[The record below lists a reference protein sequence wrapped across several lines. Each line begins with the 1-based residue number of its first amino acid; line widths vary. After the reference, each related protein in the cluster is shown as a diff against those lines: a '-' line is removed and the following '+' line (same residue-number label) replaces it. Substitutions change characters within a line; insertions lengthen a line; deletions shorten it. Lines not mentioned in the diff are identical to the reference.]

1 MTLYGEL
8 PYSVDLD
15 GKTYPI
21 RPEWPN
27 VLAAIDVMNDEELT
41 DAMQVETALGLLVAG
56 SCPLSARLLKAIFE
70 TLNPDPKPH
79 KEKVMDFRQDWALIY
94 AGFRQAYGIDLFAE
108 QDMHWMQFVAL
119 LQGLP
124 NSTMLS
130 RVMEIRT
137 MKVPAKAS
145 AEYRARISQLK
156 AEYALRSTGS
166 VQNGLAALFESLK
179 TMAKGGD

>member
-27 VLAAIDVMNDEELT
+27 VLAAIDAMSDEELT
-41 DAMQVETALGLLVAG
+41 DAMQVETALGLLVIG
-56 SCPLSARLLKAIFE
+56 PCPLSARLLKAIFE
-70 TLNPDPKPH
+70 ALSPDRKPH

-108 QDMHWMQFVAL
+108 RGMHWMQFVAL

-130 RVMEIRT
+130 RVMEIRA
-137 MKVPAKAS
+137 MKVPTKAS
-145 AEYRARISQLK
+145 AEYRARIAQLK
-156 AEYALRSTGS
+156 AEYALKNSAP
-166 VQNGLAALFESLK
+166 VQSGLMTLFKSLESI
-179 TMAKGGD
+179 AERR

>member
-27 VLAAIDVMNDEELT
+27 VLAAIDAMSDEELT
-41 DAMQVETALGLLVAG
+41 DAMQVETALGLLVVG
-56 SCPLSARLLKAIFE
+56 PCPLSARLLKAIFE
-70 TLNPDPKPH
+70 TLNPNPKPH
-79 KEKVMDFRQDWALIY
+79 REKVMDFRQDWALIY

-108 QDMHWMQFVAL
+108 QDMHWMQFTAL

-130 RVMEIRT
+130 KVMEIRA

-145 AEYRARISQLK
+145 PEYRARIAQLK
-156 AEYALRSTGS
+156 AEYALKTSAP
-166 VQNGLAALFESLK
+166 VQSGLMALFESLESI
-179 TMAKGGD
+179 AERR

>member
-21 RPEWPN
+21 HPEWPN
-27 VLAAIDVMNDEELT
+27 VLAAIDAMSDEELT
-41 DAMQVETALGLLVAG
+41 DAMQVETALGLLVVG
-56 SCPLSARLLKAIFE
+56 PCPLSARLLKAIFE
-70 TLNPDPKPH
+70 TLNPNPKPH

-108 QDMHWMQFVAL
+108 QDMHWMQFTAL

-130 RVMEIRT
+130 RVMEIRA
-137 MKVPAKAS
+137 MKVPTKAS
-145 AEYRARISQLK
+145 PEYRARIAQLK
-156 AEYALRSTGS
+156 AEYALKTSAP
-166 VQNGLAALFESLK
+166 VQSGLMALFKSLESI
-179 TMAKGGD
+179 AERR

>member
-27 VLAAIDVMNDEELT
+27 VLAAIDAMSDEELT
-41 DAMQVETALGLLVAG
+41 DAMQVETALSLLADG
-56 SCPLSARLLKAIFE
+56 SFPTSARLLKAIFE

-108 QDMHWMQFVAL
+108 QDMHWMQFTAL

-124 NSTMLS
+124 NNTMLS
-130 RVMEIRT
+130 RVMEIRA
-137 MKVPAKAS
+137 MKVPTKS
-145 AEYRARISQLK
+145 SPEYRARIAQLK
-156 AEYALRSTGS
+156 AEYALKANTP
-166 VQNGLAALFESLK
+166 VQSGLMALFKSLESI
-179 TMAKGGD
+179 AERR

>member
-27 VLAAIDVMNDEELT
+27 VLAAIDAMSDEELT
-41 DAMQVETALGLLVAG
+41 DAMQVETALSLLVDG
-56 SCPLSARLLKAIFE
+56 SFPTSARLLKAIFE

-94 AGFRQAYGIDLFAE
+94 AGFRQAYGIDLFSE
-108 QDMHWMQFVAL
+108 QDMHWMQFTAL

-130 RVMEIRT
+130 KVMEIRA

-145 AEYRARISQLK
+145 PEYRARIAQLK
-156 AEYALRSTGS
+156 AEYALKTSTP
-166 VQNGLAALFESLK
+166 VQSGLMALFKSLESI
-179 TMAKGGD
+179 AERR